1 MSRKAFASSWA
12 RKGEQSMPPRLK
24 SSPAPRSFAVP
35 RAVRGAI
42 FGRDAAS
49 LAKGQCGPQLR
60 QLSAVYGTLGS
71 SCRLL
76 PNVVQPASAY
86 RQVEKF
92 AQISAQCGG
101 GRQ

>member
-1 MSRKAFASSWA
+1 M
-12 RKGEQSMPPRLK
+12 EQRGPIDQTILK
-24 SSPAPRSFAVP
+24 RTH
-35 RAVRGAI
+35 RHD
-42 FGRDAAS
+42 RDARN
-49 LAKGQCGPQLR
+49 LAERERVSKCLR
-60 QLSAVYGTLGS
+60 QQSAAYGTLGS